1 MKIIRCWQVRGP
13 HPCPAKLK
21 QKDPNVLVVTT
32 LPRNFR
38 DKKKVVDPIKNVPF
52 GDGLYHPLMMILGM
66 VYGINPIPKR

>member
-1 MKIIRCWQVRGP
+1 M
-13 HPCPAKLK
+13 
-21 QKDPNVLVVTT
+21 VVTT
-32 LPRNFR
+32 LPRNVR